1 MPGVLVNRVLVIAFV
16 ATVVAVALWDIF
28 RRNPQLMAKLRA
40 PGVKPKR
47 GNSPVLVRRTR
58 PPEKRGQVIELKRD
72 PYQVLGVDRDASPAE
87 LEAHIERLRNENDPS
102 KLDGMSD
109 ELRAHA
115 ERRLAEVEAAYA
127 EITTPS

>member
-1 MPGVLVNRVLVIAFV
+1 MLVNRVLVIAFV

-28 RRNPQLMAKLRA
+28 RRNPQLMARLRA
-40 PGVKPKR
+40 PSVKPNR
-47 GNSPVLVRRTR
+47 GGAPMGAGRSR

-72 PYQVLGVDRDASPAE
+72 PYEILGIDRDASAAE
-87 LEAHIERLRNENDPS
+87 LGAHIERLRNENDPS

-127 EITTPS
+127 EITEPS

>member
-1 MPGVLVNRVLVIAFV
+1 MLVNRVLVIAFV
-16 ATVVAVALWDIF
+16 ATVVAVALWDIL
-28 RRNPQLMAKLRA
+28 RRNPQLMARLRA
-40 PGVKPKR
+40 PSVKPKR
-47 GNSPVLVRRTR
+47 GGAPMGVSRSR

-72 PYQVLGVDRDASPAE
+72 PYQILGIDRDASTAE

-127 EITTPS
+127 EITEPS

>member
-1 MPGVLVNRVLVIAFV
+1 MSGVLVNRVLVLVFV

-28 RRNPQLMAKLRA
+28 RRNPQLMARLRA
-40 PGVKPKR
+40 PNAKPKR
-47 GNSPVLVRRTR
+47 GGAPVRASRSR

-72 PYQVLGVDRDASPAE
+72 PYQILGIDRDASPAD
-87 LEAHIERLRNENDPS
+87 LEAHIEQLRSENDPAR
-102 KLDGMSD
+102 LDGMSD

-127 EITTPS
+127 EITEPS